1 MSAERPGDQPFTE
14 PWQARAFAMAV
25 VAAERMG
32 VDWDEFRDR
41 LKAAIAKEPDRPY
54 YEAWMDAL
62 ERLVDELGDPARA
75 QPV

>member
-1 MSAERPGDQPFTE
+1 VIPERPGDRPFDE

-32 VDWDEFRDR
+32 VPWDEFRNR
-41 LKAAIAKEPDRPY
+41 LKAAIDAQPERPY

-62 ERLVDELGDPARA
+62 ESLVQEPGLA
-75 QPV
+75 